1 MEIWRKQSVVM
12 VSEIRQKGS
21 YEIAGKWKD
30 HKTGEEINRKSI
42 SGYIYDLGELQLGIT
57 NRMPDG
63 KPVKAWLVTVL
74 PEGLYWRSFRTRKD
88 FEDWLI
94 KDAETITKIVLKVR
108 MNRLY
113 GEQSARN

>member
-1 MEIWRKQSVVM
+1 MQI
-12 VSEIRQKGS
+12 SEIRQKGA
-21 YEIAGKWKD
+21 YEIRGKWKD
-30 HKTGEEINRKSI
+30 PKTGEETTRKSI
-42 SGYIYDLGELQLGIT
+42 TGYIYDLGELQLGIT

-74 PEGLYWRSFRTRKD
+74 PEGLYWRSFRTKKT

-94 KDAETITKIVLKVR
+94 RDAETVIRIVMKVR

-113 GEQSARN
+113 GEQNARN